1 MAWERRYNRTY
12 YYRSKQ
18 VGGRIV
24 HEYLGRGPR
33 AEQAALEASRR
44 RERRR
49 AQAAAFRAEQARWQ
63 ALEAPSLELTRQTDL
78 LTRAA
83 LLVAGYHQHSLGEWR
98 RKRPARANPEPP

>member
-1 MAWERRYNRTY
+1 MAWERRQNRTY
-12 YYRSKQ
+12 YYRSKK
-18 VGGRIV
+18 VGGRIL

-33 AEQAALEASRR
+33 AEQAALEASQR

-49 AQAAAFRAEQARWQ
+49 SQAAAFRAEQAHWR

-83 LLVAGYHQHSLGEWR
+83 LLAAGYHQHSLGEWR
-98 RKRPARANPEPP
+98 RKRRARADPKPP